1 MNLPTCAKY
10 CTFAATNNYQLTTNN
25 CGHRPLQATA
35 RMRASTMYNLAIIGG
50 GPAGYTAAEMA
61 AKAGLSV
68 VIFEQTA
75 VGGTCLNVGCIPT
88 KTLLYSAKQYYNAKN
103 ATKYGVTANEVTFDY
118 VKIQQRK
125 QKIVRKLIAG
135 IKQKLK
141 ECTLVAATAVVKA
154 YSEERVTIEAAG
166 ETYEAENLL
175 VCTGSRNFVPPIPG
189 VQDNSAVWDSTLAL
203 ESKELP
209 ESIIIVGGGVIGME
223 FATLYHELGIPV
235 TVIEAM
241 PTILPNLDQE
251 VVAQLIEKYR
261 KAGIQILTNT
271 KVKELQGN
279 KVIAAPSNSPIEGES
294 SEAEQTQE
302 YQASKILIS
311 VGRRA
316 NLEGLE
322 ALPLEIERGAIKVN
336 EFMQTNLKNVYAA
349 GDVTG
354 KIMLAHVASRQAE
367 VAIGRMT
374 KQIPLQRIAY
384 NAIPS
389 VVYTNPEI
397 ATVGLTEAQIS
408 GFYQEMEGKSAE
420 AVADKFIIKKL
431 PMTFSGRFVAEN
443 EGETGLCKVV
453 IDAKNNT
460 IMGVH
465 MIGNPASEFIAAAS
479 FAVRMGYTLPEFQ
492 QVVFPHPT
500 TSEILREAILS

>member
-1 MNLPTCAKY
+1 
-10 CTFAATNNYQLTTNN
+10 
-25 CGHRPLQATA
+25 
-35 RMRASTMYNLAIIGG
+35 MYNLAIIGG
-50 GPAGYTAAEMA
+50 GPAGYTAAELA
-61 AKAGLSV
+61 SKAGLSV

-103 ATKYGVTANEVTFDY
+103 ATKYGVTANEVSFDY
-118 VKIQQRK
+118 IKIQQRK

-141 ECTLVAATAVVKA
+141 ECTLVSAAAVVKT
-154 YSEERVTIEAAG
+154 YSEELVTIEAAG
-166 ETYEAENLL
+166 EMYEAENLL
-175 VCTGSRNFVPPIPG
+175 ICTGSHNFVPPIPG
-189 VQDNSAVWDSTLAL
+189 VQDNPAVWDSTLAL

-223 FATLYHELGIPV
+223 FATLYHELGVPV

-251 VVAQLIEKYR
+251 VVAQLLEKYR

-271 KVKELQGN
+271 KVKEVQGE
-279 KVIAAPSNSPIEGES
+279 KVIV
-294 SEAEQTQE
+294 E
-302 YQASKILIS
+302 YQAPQPPEGGALAQEQSTSLIGELEGKKILIS

-316 NLEGLE
+316 NLDGLE
-322 ALPLEIERGAIKVN
+322 ALPVEIERGAIKVN

-367 VAIGRMT
+367 VAVGRLT

-408 GFYQEMEGKSAE
+408 GFYQEMEGKTAE
-420 AVADKFIIKKL
+420 EVADKFVIKKL

-453 IDAKNNT
+453 IDSKNNT